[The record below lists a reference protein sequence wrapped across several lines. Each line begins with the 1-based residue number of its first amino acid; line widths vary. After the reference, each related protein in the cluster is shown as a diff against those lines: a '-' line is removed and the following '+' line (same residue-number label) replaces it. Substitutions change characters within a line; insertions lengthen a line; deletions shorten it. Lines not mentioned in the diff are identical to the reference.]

1 MREKWVRFV
10 SLFLVG
16 ALCCSVFVGCSS
28 QNAEANNQQPAISQG
43 KVDQES
49 VAIVQGENLLTLS
62 SDEIFLEDIVNHLDA
77 VVVDYGW
84 GTCNP
89 STITRKDEHT
99 LELSFTA
106 EPASEDMET
115 NHSDDDTGY
124 VIVSGEQLQTGNA
137 VSAEFSIK
145 TPVLTSHSTVV
156 RDASE
161 LTLDMTL
168 ENAELSQTVG
178 TEDIILS
185 KAFEGME
192 LTNVERRSDTEL
204 TLTLMGQ
211 MKIENEQQVPYLEGG
226 IAIKPAATTAVIAGY
241 GEIPLVSVSAYLA
254 ETPVFHDDKTLT
266 VGVMLENCQWNSGVD
281 ASQITLK
288 GAFESATVQKVL
300 PSSENPQKLEV
311 VLSTS
316 QEEGDGVGSIIFS
329 DKATN
334 AGQAVGV
341 DVQFDNAGFYVVDK
355 SITETKDKVTLVISA
370 DSHGMQLNRT
380 LLPEDLTL
388 SDEFAQGTVEKVEQN
403 EEHNLLITL
412 SFSPEVFAAMDEYKG
427 GTITLPSSCVES
439 NFANIDDFPI
449 VICVNMFKETQDDA
463 TEMADISGSTVM
475 ANALSIQSPATNA
488 ISMQPLSSGE
498 TTSVLCDFISSSLKS
513 LVTGGFSGVGSVISG
528 KLLTWLGIS
537 GEAATTK
544 KLNEIVDKLDSLTEQ
559 VNRLEQG
566 MNKLIDA
573 VETSAF
579 KEQMRDIQASVLKL
593 KARVSGYQAS
603 LAAISKLDLNSEEY
617 KNELKIL
624 ADKINHTNG
633 IDFHTETYALGEK
646 ILSDAAGTADGA
658 LKAHYDRITT
668 MNNWEQQ
675 TYDERERFYLYS
687 VGTYTQAVILDSIAL
702 EYIIETSNS
711 AVEKSEAKS
720 NLEDLKAQVS
730 RVSSVAEKYQ
740 VKRLKT
746 GYNRNLRTGTIL
758 ATDVTVGTYDANNR
772 LVSNEEVY
780 RLMNQRLIDNTKPG
794 RYTLG
799 TGKETFTLPDSLG
812 LLTEKEADALMK
824 YSSKGS
830 LLEELKSAGFTVPSG
845 CPDTVILR
853 DICIE
858 KKLWRSG
865 TSPSRYGIYVYYK
878 TFSKAACNEY
888 FSDMYVY
895 SHGEFVNNVP
905 KTDLNKVNKY
915 EERYWVTNTLKSAV
929 VKVVADSKDLYITSK
944 A

>member
-1 MREKWVRFV
+1 MREKWMRFI

-16 ALCCSVFVGCSS
+16 ILCCSIFAGCSS
-28 QNAEANNQQPAISQG
+28 NVSEEDIQGPEAISQG
-43 KVDQES
+43 KVAQES
-49 VAIVQGENLLTLS
+49 VSIVQGENHLTLF

-77 VVVDYGW
+77 VVIDYGW
-84 GTCNP
+84 ATCNP
-89 STITRKDEHT
+89 SKVTRTDEHT
-99 LELSFTA
+99 LELSFEA
-106 EPASEDMET
+106 ESALEDIEADYA
-115 NHSDDDTGY
+115 DDMGH
-124 VIVSGEQLQTGNA
+124 VIVSGEQLQTGKA
-137 VSAEFSIK
+137 VSADFSINV
-145 TPVLTSHSTVV
+145 PVLTSHNTVA
-156 RDASE
+156 RDAEE
-161 LTLDMTL
+161 LTFDMTL
-168 ENAELSQTVG
+168 EHAELSQTIG

-192 LTNVERRSDTEL
+192 LTNVERKSDTEL
-204 TLTLMGQ
+204 SLTLKGE
-211 MKIENEQQVPYLEGG
+211 MKTENEQLVPYLEGG
-226 IAIKPAATTAVIAGY
+226 VAIKPEATTAVVAGY
-241 GEIPLVSVSAYLA
+241 GEIPLASVSAYLA

-266 VGVMLENCQWNSGVD
+266 VGVMLENCQWNSDVD
-281 ASQITLK
+281 ASQITLT
-288 GAFESATVQKVL
+288 GAFESAAVQKIV

-311 VLSTS
+311 VLSTN
-316 QEEGDGVGSIIFS
+316 QEEGDGVGSIVFS
-329 DKATN
+329 DKTTN
-334 AGQAVGV
+334 AGQMVGV

-355 SITETKDKVTLVISA
+355 SVTETKDKATLVISA
-370 DSHGMQLNRT
+370 DSHGMQFNRT
-380 LLPEDLTL
+380 LLPEDLIL

-449 VICVNMFKETQDDA
+449 VICVKT
-463 TEMADISGSTVM
+463 ADTADSTMM
-475 ANALSIQSPATNA
+475 ANALSIQPSAANA
-488 ISMQPLSSGE
+488 VSMQPLSSGD
-498 TTSVLCDFISSSLKS
+498 TTSLLCDFVGSSLKS

-537 GEAATTK
+537 GEAETMK

-566 MNKLIDA
+566 INKLIDA

-603 LAAISKLDLNSEEY
+603 LAAISKLDLGSEEY
-617 KNELKIL
+617 QNELKIL

-711 AVEKSEAKS
+711 TVEKSEAKS
-720 NLEDLKAQVS
+720 NLEDLKAQAS
-730 RVSSVAEKYQ
+730 RVSSFAEKYQ

-758 ATDVTVGTYDANNR
+758 STDVTVGTYDSNHR
-772 LVSNEEVY
+772 LVSNDEVY
-780 RLMNQRLIDNTKPG
+780 RLMNQKLIDNTKPG

-799 TGKETFTLPDSLG
+799 TGKETFTLPDSVG
-812 LLTEKEADALMK
+812 LLTEKEAISLMK
-824 YSSKGS
+824 YSSKDS
-830 LLEELKSAGFTVPSG
+830 LLEELKSAGFIIPSG
-845 CPDTVILR
+845 CPDTVMLR
-853 DICIE
+853 DIYIE
-858 KKLWRSG
+858 KTLTRTG
-865 TSPSRYGIYVYYK
+865 TSPTHYCFKVYYK
-878 TFSKAACNEY
+878 PFLKTANNTY
-888 FSDMYVY
+888 FSNMLVY
-895 SHGEFVNNVP
+895 ASSDFVKNTP
-905 KTDLNKVNKY
+905 KTDFSKVSKLW
-915 EERYWVTNTLKSAV
+915 EKDWTVNTIKSAV
-929 VKVVADSKDLYITSK
+929 VKVVADDKDLYVV
-944 A
+944 

>member
-1 MREKWVRFV
+1 MREKWMRFV

-16 ALCCSVFVGCSS
+16 VLCCSIFAGCSS
-28 QNAEANNQQPAISQG
+28 QVSETDNQGPEEISQG
-43 KVDQES
+43 KVAQES
-49 VAIVQGENLLTLS
+49 VSIVQGENHLTLS

-77 VVVDYGW
+77 VVIDYGW
-84 GTCNP
+84 ATCNP
-89 STITRKDEHT
+89 SKMTRKDEHT
-99 LELSFTA
+99 LELSFEA
-106 EPASEDMET
+106 EPASEDMEADYA
-115 NHSDDDTGY
+115 DDMGH
-124 VIVSGEQLQTGNA
+124 VIVSGEQLQTGKA
-137 VSAEFSIK
+137 VSADFSIK
-145 TPVLTSHSTVV
+145 VPVLTSHSTVA
-156 RDASE
+156 RDASQ
-161 LTLDMTL
+161 LTFDMTL
-168 ENAELSQTVG
+168 EHAELSQTIG
-178 TEDIILS
+178 TEDITLS
-185 KAFEGME
+185 KAFEGMA
-192 LTNVERRSDTEL
+192 LTNVERKSDTEL
-204 TLTLMGQ
+204 SLTLMGE
-211 MKIENEQQVPYLEGG
+211 MKTENEQLVPYLEGG
-226 IAIKPAATTAVIAGY
+226 VAIKPEATTAVVAGY
-241 GEIPLVSVSAYLA
+241 GEISLVSVSAYLT

-266 VGVMLENCQWNSGVD
+266 VGVMLENCQWNSDVD
-281 ASQITLK
+281 VSQITLT
-288 GAFESATVQKVL
+288 GAFESAAVQKVV

-311 VLSTS
+311 VLSTN
-316 QEEGDGVGSIIFS
+316 QEEGDGVGSIVFS

-334 AGQAVGV
+334 AGQTVGV

-355 SITETKDKVTLVISA
+355 SVTETKDKATLVISA

-380 LLPEDLTL
+380 LSPEDLVL

-412 SFSPEVFAAMDEYKG
+412 SFSPEVFAEMDEYKG
-427 GTITLPSSCVES
+427 GTITLPFSCVES

-449 VICVNMFKETQDDA
+449 VICVNMFKEKQNDT
-463 TEMADISGSTVM
+463 TEMADTADSTMM
-475 ANALSIQSPATNA
+475 ANALSIQPSAANA
-488 ISMQPLSSGE
+488 VSMQSLSSGD
-498 TTSVLCDFISSSLKS
+498 TTSLLCDFVGSSLKS

-537 GEAATTK
+537 GEAETMK

-566 MNKLIDA
+566 INKLIDA

-603 LAAISKLDLNSEEY
+603 LAAISKLDLGSEEY
-617 KNELKIL
+617 QNELKIL

-711 AVEKSEAKS
+711 TVEKSEAKS
-720 NLEDLKAQVS
+720 NLEDLKAQAS
-730 RVSSVAEKYQ
+730 RVSSLAEKYQ

-758 ATDVTVGTYDANNR
+758 STDVTIGTYDSNHR
-772 LVSNEEVY
+772 LVSNDEVY
-780 RLMNQRLIDNTKPG
+780 RLMNQKLIDNTKPG

-812 LLTEKEADALMK
+812 LLTEKEAVALMK

-830 LLEELKSAGFTVPSG
+830 LLEELKSAGFTIPAG
-845 CPDTVILR
+845 CPDTVMLR
-853 DICIE
+853 DVYIE
-858 KKLWRSG
+858 KSLIRTG
-865 TSPSRYGIYVYYK
+865 TSPTRYCFAVYYK
-878 TFSKAACNEY
+878 PFLKTANNTY
-888 FSDMYVY
+888 FSNMFVY
-895 SHGEFVNNVP
+895 ASSEFVNNIP
-905 KTDLNKVNKY
+905 KTDFSKVSKLW
-915 EERYWVTNTLKSAV
+915 EKDWTVNTIKSAV
-929 VKVVADSKDLYITSK
+929 VKVVADDKDLYVV
-944 A
+944 